1 MNYRPSSTYDGVT
14 AQQNHRKW
22 KYCKMKMHLIH
33 LTYQTSQLSLG
44 YLKHPQNTYVSL
56 QLGKI
61 IQHKVYF
68 IMKCWA
74 AHAIYGIMNVLKVT
88 NRLYGYRM
96 AVRVPSTVY
105 PPDYITDRTLWLSSL
120 PLPSIKKYHTA
131 YQIKFCSM
139 VSTEWYHFH
148 TMVKLKIVSQAIISQ
163 GSSVFLHLMCISKS
177 QGRLLFLQNIPV
189 WFSRNFF
196 LIF

>member
-105 PPDYITDRTLWLSSL
+105 PPDYIIDRTLWLSSL

-131 YQIKFCSM
+131 YQIQILQYGLYWM
-139 VSTEWYHFH
+139 VSFSHHGEVENRKSSHH
-148 TMVKLKIVSQAIISQ
+148 KSGII
-163 GSSVFLHLMCISKS
+163 CISS
-177 QGRLLFLQNIPV
+177 PDVHIQITREV
-189 WFSRNFF
+189 VFSSEYTC
-196 LIF
+196 LVQ